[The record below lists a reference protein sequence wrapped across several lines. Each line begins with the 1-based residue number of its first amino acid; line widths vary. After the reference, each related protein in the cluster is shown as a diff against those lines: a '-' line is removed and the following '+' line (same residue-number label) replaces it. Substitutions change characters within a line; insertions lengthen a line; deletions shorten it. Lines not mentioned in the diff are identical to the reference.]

1 MPHGGYHGIVKM
13 GTKTVQQGSSINDD
27 GEHEGGGVYNPGGYA
42 NDFDTGKPG
51 DASKIIENKLSPTN
65 KADAKKIDALN
76 AQEETPVVDKK
87 EITGLPSGGIL
98 QALYGGGAGSIE
110 NYQKLLEEGAY
121 DIEGQHPLSQQFIRL
136 ADKYYGG
143 DVEKFAQS
151 SQGQVLLNYLQDVP
165 YTKGGLLGLPTQ
177 ELADKFEDLG
187 LNVLTEKVLTG
198 DDSDPFKTPTGS
210 DITNLRFQPNFSR
223 STDIGKRLGALTSD
237 EYKKFNEYLYAT
249 RPDLYA
255 KARPFQS
262 GKLPTTIAQLLINPT
277 STFTKGIANSLLKA
291 AGKDPLK
298 ENEPFKGIATDN
310 PFIEGLTDMG
320 DAQQDQLDF
329 NYLNPAINPNLSAL
343 IQPLD
348 QGGMNDVAQAV
359 INQNQMPEIQYGSRI
374 GQPGPFT
381 ADFVDQ
387 DGDGADDRYQ
397 SGPGQPDQFI
407 NFALLKDALP
417 EGGINTADERGF
429 EKLRKSKF
437 FDPNS
442 LAFSIG

>member
-1 MPHGGYHGIVKM
+1 MPHGGYHGVVEM
-13 GTKTVQQGSSINDD
+13 GGKVVQQGSQSD
-27 GEHEGGGVYNPGGYA
+27 GQGGQTGGGVYNPGGYA
-42 NDFDTGKPG
+42 SDFDTGKPG
-51 DASKIIENKLSPTN
+51 DASDILDKGLSPTN
-65 KADAKKIDALN
+65 PKDAEIINALN
-76 AQEETPVVDKK
+76 VQEETPVVDKK

-121 DIEGQHPLSQQFIRL
+121 DIEGQHPLSQQFVRL

-198 DDSDPFKTPTGS
+198 DDSDPFKTPIGS
-210 DITNLRFQPNFSR
+210 DITKLRYQPNFSR
-223 STDIGKRLGALTSD
+223 STDVDKRLGALTSD

-255 KARPFQS
+255 QARPLSS
-262 GKLPTTIAQLLINPT
+262 GKLPASVIKFLMSPTTD
-277 STFTKGIANSLLKA
+277 FGKGIANSLLKA
-291 AGKDPLK
+291 TGKDPLK
-298 ENEPFKGIATDN
+298 EKEPFKGIATDN
-310 PFIEGLTDMG
+310 PFIKALTDSG
-320 DAQQDQLDF
+320 GAYGDQLDF
-329 NYLNPAINPNLSAL
+329 KYLNPALDPNLSSL

-359 INQNQMPEIQYGSRI
+359 INQNETTDIEELKGLTKEDNSGILAQLIL
-374 GQPGPFT
+374 
-381 ADFVDQ
+381 DQ
-387 DGDGADDRYQ
+387 
-397 SGPGQPDQFI
+397 
-407 NFALLKDALP
+407 LP
-417 EGGINTADERGF
+417 EGGINVLNNNAPI
-429 EKLRKSKF
+429 

>member
-65 KADAKKIDALN
+65 EADAKIINALN
-76 AQEETPVVDKK
+76 AQKETPVVEKE

-121 DIEGQHPLSQQFIRL
+121 DVEGQHPLSQQFIKL

-177 ELADKFEDLG
+177 ELADKFEDLDLD

-198 DDSDPFKTPTGS
+198 DDSDPFKTPIGS
-210 DITNLRFQPNFSR
+210 DITNLRYQPNFSR
-223 STDIGKRLGALTSD
+223 STDVDKRLGALTSD

-255 KARPFQS
+255 QARPLSS
-262 GKLPTTIAQLLINPT
+262 GKLPASVIKFLMSPTTA
-277 STFTKGIANSLLKA
+277 FGKGIANSLLKA
-291 AGKDPLK
+291 TGKDPLK
-298 ENEPFKGIATDN
+298 EKEPFKGIATDN
-310 PFIEGLTDMG
+310 PFIKALTDSG
-320 DAQQDQLDF
+320 SALTKQLDF
-329 NYLNPAINPNLSAL
+329 SYLNPALDPNLSSL

-359 INQNQMPEIQYGSRI
+359 INQNETPEMKTDIEDNSGILAQLLL
-374 GQPGPFT
+374 
-381 ADFVDQ
+381 DQ
-387 DGDGADDRYQ
+387 
-397 SGPGQPDQFI
+397 
-407 NFALLKDALP
+407 LP
-417 EGGINTADERGF
+417 EGGINVLNNNAPV
-429 EKLRKSKF
+429 

-442 LAFSIG
+442 FAFSIG